1 MFNQE
6 QILSLVRT
14 LLQIGGTA
22 LVTRGILTGAEW
34 EAILSAILFV
44 VPTIWGIWARRYTGL
59 VEAAA
64 AVPNVQQITADSK
77 TALKTASEKI
87 VDRKSTSLNSSH

>member
-6 QILSLVRT
+6 QTLSLLRT

-34 EAILSAILFV
+34 EAILAAILII
-44 VPTIWGIWARRYTGL
+44 VPTVWGIWVRRNAGL

-64 AVPNVQQITADSK
+64 AVPNVQQIIADPK
-77 TALKTASEKI
+77 TVLKTASEKI
-87 VDRKSTSLNSSH
+87 VARSL